1 MLEILFYSREGQL
14 TIFILVFMAIMMAY
28 LFRYFIS
35 NMNKAS
41 KK

>member
-14 TIFILVFMAIMMAY
+14 TIFILVFMAIMMVY
-28 LFRYFIS
+28 LFGYFIS

>member
-1 MLEILFYSREGQL
+1 MLEILFYSREGQR

-28 LFRYFIS
+28 LFGYFIS